1 MSRAEWKRTHYSV
14 EVTPNIEGKEVV
26 VNGNVLRL
34 RKLGKLK
41 FFVLQDNDGIIQIT
55 ARKGEVNEGIMEKI
69 EQIDRNDALSVAGIV
84 KVDERA
90 PRSVEII
97 PAKIEIL
104 NKSEPLPYDP
114 LAPSIETGF
123 DTRLKWRVIDFRNPK
138 VRSTFLIK
146 SEITNITRE
155 FFHKRKFTECFTS
168 KITSAATEGGAE
180 VFPILYFDRPAFLT
194 MSPQLYKQF
203 VVGGGFEKFFEIG
216 PVYRAEKHRTRRHL
230 NEFWGIDIEV
240 GFATENDVMN
250 ILEELIWEVYK
261 EVKKR
266 REKDFEIL
274 EREIEVPKRPFKS
287 LTYDKC
293 VNMLEKEGE
302 IIEWGK
308 DFSTPQE
315 KKLVEMINEPFFI
328 TDYPWA
334 IKPFYIARHE
344 DDPKLSY
351 GFDFIYEIELTSGG
365 RREHRVE
372 KLIENLKDKGLEPK
386 NFEFYLKAFR
396 YGIPPHAGWGLGLE
410 RLLMIITGAP
420 ELRETVMFPRTVEDI
435 EP

>member
-1 MSRAEWKRTHYSV
+1 
-14 EVTPNIEGKEVV
+14 
-26 VNGNVLRL
+26 
-34 RKLGKLK
+34 
-41 FFVLQDNDGIIQIT
+41 
-55 ARKGEVNEGIMEKI
+55 
-69 EQIDRNDALSVAGIV
+69 
-84 KVDERA
+84 
-90 PRSVEII
+90 
-97 PAKIEIL
+97 
-104 NKSEPLPYDP
+104 
-114 LAPSIETGF
+114 
-123 DTRLKWRVIDFRNPK
+123 
-138 VRSTFLIK
+138 
-146 SEITNITRE
+146 
-155 FFHKRKFTECFTS
+155 
-168 KITSAATEGGAE
+168 
-180 VFPILYFDRPAFLT
+180 
-194 MSPQLYKQF
+194 
-203 VVGGGFEKFFEIG
+203 
-216 PVYRAEKHRTRRHL
+216 
-230 NEFWGIDIEV
+230 
-240 GFATENDVMN
+240 MN

-287 LTYDKC
+287 LTYDEC
-293 VNMLEKEGE
+293 VNILEKEGE
-302 IIEWGK
+302 IVEWGE

-344 DDPKLSY
+344 DDPKRSY

-410 RLLMIITGAP
+410 RLLMVITGAP